1 MNILSRIFY
10 SRAEGIFYSQVVFTL
25 IAVAAAVVGYGW
37 EYWAASVAVYF
48 LTGCLGVT
56 ITYHRLL
63 SHRSFY
69 MPKWMEYLFSVFG
82 ALGGTGSSIG
92 WVLIHKL
99 HHRYSD
105 REGDPHSPHDGIKTL
120 FSLYTYKINL
130 YSARNLLKSRFHL
143 FLHQY
148 YYLILAAWAGFL
160 LLFGWEVLLFGFIVP
175 VAIQIWTSNI
185 SNYGNHLWGYRNYKT
200 NENSRNTWWIALIT
214 WGEGWHNNH
223 HARPG
228 SYTFK
233 SKWWEYDISGAVIY
247 TIAVITNSVD
257 RLRKPVR

>member
-1 MNILSRIFY
+1 M
-10 SRAEGIFYSQVVFTL
+10 IFYSQVVFTIVT
-25 IAVAAAVVGYGW
+25 IAALFMGYGW
-37 EYWAASVAVYF
+37 EYWLASVGVYF

-56 ITYHRLL
+56 VTYHRFL
-63 SHRSFY
+63 SHRSFS
-69 MPKWMEYLFSVFG
+69 MPKWLEYPFSLLA

-99 HHRYSD
+99 HHKYSD
-105 REGDPHSPHDGIKTL
+105 RDGDPHSPHNGYKTL

-130 YSARNLLKSRFHL
+130 YSARNLLKSKFHL

-148 YYLILAAWAGFL
+148 YYLILLAWALFL
-160 LLFGWEVLLFGFIVP
+160 LAFGVDVLLFGFIVP

-185 SNYGNHLWGYRNYKT
+185 SNYGNHMWGYRNFKT
-200 NENSRNTWWIALIT
+200 NENSRNTWWIAAIT

-233 SKWWEYDISGAVIY
+233 LKWWEFDVSGAVIY
-247 TIAVITNSVD
+247 IIALLTG
-257 RLRKPVR
+257 RRHTLRKSLR